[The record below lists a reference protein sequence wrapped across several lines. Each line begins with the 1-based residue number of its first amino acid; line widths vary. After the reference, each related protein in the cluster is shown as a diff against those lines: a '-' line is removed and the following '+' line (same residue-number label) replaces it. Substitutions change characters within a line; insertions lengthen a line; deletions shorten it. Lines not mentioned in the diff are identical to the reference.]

1 MGGLIVRSY
10 LAGFNISTNTFS
22 PPLQPGIRKLVLIGT
37 PNFGSDWANAFTDLA
52 GIQVSE
58 MMPGGSFVWGL
69 GTWNQQSDD
78 LRGIDTIAIAGSV
91 VGGTQNGVPGDG
103 VVTVTSASLRF
114 AFTDGDQRTRVIPYC
129 HSTDLAL
136 DPLVSCGLGYIA
148 FVSDRSHPT
157 YQMIRSF
164 LDGNSA
170 WQSIGRPASQASPY
184 SADLLFRVR
193 TSNDQP
199 AIIGPPTWQST
210 LGPIPFAP
218 SPAFPDLWLADVTP
232 SSSLSV
238 AFTWQGQNFLA
249 TIPALAGGT
258 IISTDKFGPVISTR
272 GIVSSAGIP
281 PGALSVAA
289 DSLISIYG
297 SNLASSTASSP
308 YPWPSQLAGTTV
320 TIDDFACL
328 LNYAGPTQV
337 NALVPASLIP
347 GLHTLTLQNPQ
358 GQHTVTLM
366 IEPTVPTL
374 FSSAGYAAALHSNY
388 QPVSTSNPASVG
400 ETISLFATG
409 LGAVSLNNGLETANA
424 IPSVFIN
431 GVSSVV
437 TFAGR
442 APGYQ
447 GLDQINVR
455 VPAGIPS
462 GTTIPVLV
470 ASGNRTSNQVL
481 LAVK

>member
-1 MGGLIVRSY
+1 
-10 LAGFNISTNTFS
+10 
-22 PPLQPGIRKLVLIGT
+22 
-37 PNFGSDWANAFTDLA
+37 
-52 GIQVSE
+52 
-58 MMPGGSFVWGL
+58 
-69 GTWNQQSDD
+69 
-78 LRGIDTIAIAGSV
+78 
-91 VGGTQNGVPGDG
+91 
-103 VVTVTSASLRF
+103 
-114 AFTDGDQRTRVIPYC
+114 
-129 HSTDLAL
+129 
-136 DPLVSCGLGYIA
+136 
-148 FVSDRSHPT
+148 
-157 YQMIRSF
+157 
-164 LDGNSA
+164 
-170 WQSIGRPASQASPY
+170 
-184 SADLLFRVR
+184 
-193 TSNDQP
+193 
-199 AIIGPPTWQST
+199 
-210 LGPIPFAP
+210 
-218 SPAFPDLWLADVTP
+218 
-232 SSSLSV
+232 
-238 AFTWQGQNFLA
+238 
-249 TIPALAGGT
+249 
-258 IISTDKFGPVISTR
+258 
-272 GIVSSAGIP
+272 
-281 PGALSVAA
+281 VAA

-297 SNLASSTASSP
+297 FNLASSAASSP

-320 TIDDFACL
+320 TIDGFACL
-328 LNYAGPTQV
+328 LNYAAPTQV
-337 NALVPASLIP
+337 NALVTASLSP

-374 FSSAGYAAALHSNY
+374 FTSAGYAAALHSNY